1 MGGEIYWPNKGRFP
15 YLVNIFFIWLPPAK
29 FWQRI
34 IKTVWIPTIFAGGNV
49 IPYLVNIF
57 VPPLSDPLYGQYI
70 IPPSLLWSIYH
81 PLMTVIYF
89 IPILVN
95 ILIDFIIFCNMIVQ
109 AESLSTTR
117 CYILVATCPCGSLSI
132 RDVLPLELFTCLWM
146 VSPQVQGSVS
156 SATLLLLYVNY
167 SCIQADTLKMHMV
180 MHSGEKSFK
189 CKQCNNSCTNAG
201 GLKRHILVH
210 TGEKPFSCNQCK
222 YSCAVAGSMK
232 MHMLVHTRE
241 RPLKC

>member
-1 MGGEIYWPNKGRFP
+1 MRR
-15 YLVNIFFIWLPPAK
+15 VVAAPAPA
-29 FWQRI
+29 
-34 IKTVWIPTIFAGGNV
+34 IPTAGAH
-49 IPYLVNIF
+49 LF
-57 VPPLSDPLYGQYI
+57 Q
-70 IPPSLLWSIYH
+70 SIYCKFLH
-81 PLMTVIYF
+81 CRWCKWCLVIDLWQSGAYSSYF
-89 IPILVN
+89 LHFLQHKCPGW
-95 ILIDFIIFCNMIVQ
+95 
-109 AESLSTTR
+109 ASSTTTS
-117 CYILVATCPCGSLSI
+117 LWLLAPCGSLSI
-132 RDVLPLELFTCLWM
+132 RDVFPLELFACLWL

-232 MHMLVHTRE
+232 MHMLVHTGE
-241 RPLKC
+241 RPFKC

>member
-1 MGGEIYWPNKGRFP
+1 MSAASHVLFPDFTFRPHSLPPPFLTVKSTDYVLLRHWEPLEGIRALSKLVMGGEIYWPNKGRFP

-34 IKTVWIPTIFAGGNV
+34 IKTVWIPTIFTGGNV

-95 ILIDFIIFCNMIVQ
+95 ILIDFIIFCNMI
-109 AESLSTTR
+109 
-117 CYILVATCPCGSLSI
+117 Y
-132 RDVLPLELFTCLWM
+132 W
-146 VSPQVQGSVS
+146 PQ
-156 SATLLLLYVNY
+156 
-167 SCIQADTLKMHMV
+167 
-180 MHSGEKSFK
+180 
-189 CKQCNNSCTNAG
+189 
-201 GLKRHILVH
+201 
-210 TGEKPFSCNQCK
+210 
-222 YSCAVAGSMK
+222 
-232 MHMLVHTRE
+232 
-241 RPLKC
+241 

>member
-1 MGGEIYWPNKGRFP
+1 
-15 YLVNIFFIWLPPAK
+15 
-29 FWQRI
+29 
-34 IKTVWIPTIFAGGNV
+34 
-49 IPYLVNIF
+49 
-57 VPPLSDPLYGQYI
+57 
-70 IPPSLLWSIYH
+70 
-81 PLMTVIYF
+81 
-89 IPILVN
+89 
-95 ILIDFIIFCNMIVQ
+95 MI
-109 AESLSTTR
+109 
-117 CYILVATCPCGSLSI
+117 G
-132 RDVLPLELFTCLWM
+132 F
-146 VSPQVQGSVS
+146 PQVHGSVS

-180 MHSGEKSFK
+180 MHTHSGEKSFK

-241 RPLKC
+241 RPFKC

>member
-109 AESLSTTR
+109 AEFL
-117 CYILVATCPCGSLSI
+117 CLQHPCGYCGTPSI
-132 RDVLPLELFTCLWM
+132 RDVLPLELSPVCDLFPTQAPALQCLFS
-146 VSPQVQGSVS
+146 SPINSTWRSSRTYVALWVFVITEIHHTTAVTTRRLEIGSDVYYEMAS
-156 SATLLLLYVNY
+156 
-167 SCIQADTLKMHMV
+167 
-180 MHSGEKSFK
+180 
-189 CKQCNNSCTNAG
+189 NN
-201 GLKRHILVH
+201 
-210 TGEKPFSCNQCK
+210 
-222 YSCAVAGSMK
+222 
-232 MHMLVHTRE
+232 
-241 RPLKC
+241 

>member
-109 AESLSTTR
+109 AEFL
-117 CYILVATCPCGSLSI
+117 CLQHPCGYCGTPSI
-132 RDVLPLELFTCLWM
+132 RDVLPLELSPVCDWFPSQAPALQRLFSSPSALVITTRLHNILLLHSFQLVFSLFVTNTDEFTCTVPQSQELLPHWM
-146 VSPQVQGSVS
+146 G
-156 SATLLLLYVNY
+156 TKKFMG
-167 SCIQADTLKMHMV
+167 T
-180 MHSGEKSFK
+180 
-189 CKQCNNSCTNAG
+189 
-201 GLKRHILVH
+201 
-210 TGEKPFSCNQCK
+210 
-222 YSCAVAGSMK
+222 
-232 MHMLVHTRE
+232 
-241 RPLKC
+241 